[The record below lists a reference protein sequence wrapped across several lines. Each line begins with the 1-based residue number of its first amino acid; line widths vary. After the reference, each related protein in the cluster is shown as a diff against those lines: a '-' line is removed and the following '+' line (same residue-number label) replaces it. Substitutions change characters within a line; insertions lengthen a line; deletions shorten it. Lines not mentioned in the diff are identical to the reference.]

1 MNLILLPRWVARFTS
16 LLFFQLAY
24 RLYFNNY
31 PIHTIIGVLLTTIC
45 STYIWSTEK
54 TGYSLLILKID
65 RFLVFFNF
73 YNLAYEYYK
82 RGYNF
87 YRLIYLIL
95 ILFNFKILDFRYN
108 LSDKVSLWYFGWHIS
123 ILLINNNIISY
134 LN

>member
-24 RLYFNNY
+24 RLYLNNY

-54 TGYSLLILKID
+54 TGYSLLILKLD

-95 ILFNFKILDFRYN
+95 ILFNFKILDFRFN
-108 LSDKVSLWYFGWHIS
+108 LSDKVSLWYLGWHIS
-123 ILLINNNIISY
+123 ILLVNNNIISY

>member
-95 ILFNFKILDFRYN
+95 ILFNFKILDFRFN
-108 LSDKVSLWYFGWHIS
+108 LSDKVSLWYLGWHIS
-123 ILLINNNIISY
+123 ILLVNNNIISY